1 MFSIPILYLKKF
13 FVVYFEILVGY
24 FHLPFQASIYTA
36 ITRDF
41 CLFPISLL
49 CWRPNLGDRKRS
61 VVKERAVSGEGFQ
74 SL

>member
-41 CLFPISLL
+41 CLCSPFPFFV
-49 CWRPNLGDRKRS
+49 GDLTL
-61 VVKERAVSGEGFQ
+61 VTVSDQ
-74 SL
+74 L